1 MTETIEVRQEPSSSR
16 EPSLSSRDH
25 DFRTAVAHV
34 EMIIAGSPLYSIYSG
49 PPQAQRRAH
58 RADLRLLLSDNERMR
73 KALEAVLD
81 SGSDGEHSGDRHA
94 RCRDIARSALKGE
107 G

>member
-1 MTETIEVRQEPSSSR
+1 MTETIEARQEPSSSR

-73 KALEAVLD
+73 KALEIIAEPDAAEISANTLLD
-81 SGSDGEHSGDRHA
+81 A
-94 RCRDIARSALKGE
+94 CRDIARSALKGE